1 MSRVTEKLSW
11 LKKNK
16 KNNATIDAAFSIFLG
31 LLMCSTLFQQSS
43 VRLTRAFPIGSQ
55 SYSSIKA
62 INVAKNQ
69 WLKRAT
75 KHIPPCVTGA
85 DTAARL
91 TLSLQPNIPF
101 VSESCRGEHKNKKCL
116 DGETQCMCVRV
127 CVCVWSLQ
135 LHGTILNQIWLMIWK
150 VSALAVT
157 TQFRTK
163 VTSIMNTPLQ
173 AHSYVYIHVTN
184 LRLSLV

>member
-1 MSRVTEKLSW
+1 MESGREAKLT
-11 LKKNK
+11 LKNNN
-16 KNNATIDAAFSIFLG
+16 NNATIDAAFSIFLG

-75 KHIPPCVTGA
+75 KHIPPCVNGA

-91 TLSLQPNIPF
+91 MLSLQPNIPF

-116 DGETQCMCVRV
+116 DGETQGEVRSVCQKRV
-127 CVCVWSLQ
+127 CVCVRVCGCVITAATRDHFKPNLIDDLKSV
-135 LHGTILNQIWLMIWK
+135 GSCCNN
-150 VSALAVT
+150 
-157 TQFRTK
+157 
-163 VTSIMNTPLQ
+163 SI
-173 AHSYVYIHVTN
+173 
-184 LRLSLV
+184 